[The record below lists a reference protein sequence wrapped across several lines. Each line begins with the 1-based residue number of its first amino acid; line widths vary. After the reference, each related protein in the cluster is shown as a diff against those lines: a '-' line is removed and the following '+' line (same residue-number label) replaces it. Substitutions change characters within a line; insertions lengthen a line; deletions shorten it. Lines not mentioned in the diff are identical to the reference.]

1 MGSSVSFEPGEQR
14 FLKKPTFLFKGIF
27 VLQGSPVLIQKVE
40 GESIHVL
47 YRDKEGFEHVIPG
60 LKKEDLE

>member
-1 MGSSVSFEPGEQR
+1 LFSIGADKNGVQR
-14 FLKKPTFLFKGIF
+14 
-27 VLQGSPVLIQKVE
+27 VLQGSPVWIQRVE

>member
-1 MGSSVSFEPGEQR
+1 MVSRVSFEPGEQR
-14 FLKKPTFLFKGIF
+14 ILKKATFLFKGIF
-27 VLQGSPVLIQKVE
+27 VLQGSPVVIDRVDGDIVQ
-40 GESIHVL
+40 IR